1 MLGHNKTR
9 WRPLKTSTSNSFFLF
24 NWAHKLRSFGLAR
37 IATKR
42 AKRGNKATTTSSW
55 VKIKPLR
62 ATSAAQIKARL
73 AFFFSIF
80 FLFLTGAHKLQSFG
94 LAGTATKRAKGGYKA
109 TTASSWVKVKPLRA
123 KSAAQ
128 IKTRRAP
135 NADSNGR

>member
-1 MLGHNKTR
+1 MMVVVLQTSRAWGDGTAEITNENGSDSLPGSAQGSVRLQSERQKSGKDGGR
-9 WRPLKTSTSNSFFLF
+9 KYNCGDISTS
-24 NWAHKLRSFGLAR
+24 
-37 IATKR
+37 
-42 AKRGNKATTTSSW
+42 
-55 VKIKPLR
+55 
-62 ATSAAQIKARL
+62 
-73 AFFFSIF
+73 FFF
-80 FLFLTGAHKLQSFG
+80 FLTGAHKLQSFG

>member
-1 MLGHNKTR
+1 MAQEEHLEARRFFLTHQAHFGSYASSYDIKY
-9 WRPLKTSTSNSFFLF
+9 NSFFF
-24 NWAHKLRSFGLAR
+24 NSF
-37 IATKR
+37 
-42 AKRGNKATTTSSW
+42 
-55 VKIKPLR
+55 
-62 ATSAAQIKARL
+62 
-73 AFFFSIF
+73 F
-80 FLFLTGAHKLQSFG
+80 FLTGAHKLQSFG

>member
-1 MLGHNKTR
+1 MDPPPVNVAISRRSQDQQRRRQQESLERERSVPVLHSSLPDP
-9 WRPLKTSTSNSFFLF
+9 PLCFFLF

-62 ATSAAQIKARL
+62 AKSAAQIKA
-73 AFFFSIF
+73 
-80 FLFLTGAHKLQSFG
+80 
-94 LAGTATKRAKGGYKA
+94 
-109 TTASSWVKVKPLRA
+109 
-123 KSAAQ
+123 
-128 IKTRRAP
+128 RRAP

>member
-1 MLGHNKTR
+1 MKRKRKKRNVLTTEGPPHSHFPLGRDKDKSTTAQPPRPSTLQVFAQSQQDAVKVPQNLPLGSP
-9 WRPLKTSTSNSFFLF
+9 WPLKADFLPV
-24 NWAHKLRSFGLAR
+24 AQ
-37 IATKR
+37 AT
-42 AKRGNKATTTSSW
+42 
-55 VKIKPLR
+55 P
-62 ATSAAQIKARL
+62 
-73 AFFFSIF
+73 
-80 FLFLTGAHKLQSFG
+80 FLGGAHKLLSFG

>member
-1 MLGHNKTR
+1 MFVPFKM
-9 WRPLKTSTSNSFFLF
+9 SNSVRRVLISDLDIRSLGTAGSASTVEPSSSSRQAVFFLF

-62 ATSAAQIKARL
+62 AA
-73 AFFFSIF
+73 
-80 FLFLTGAHKLQSFG
+80 
-94 LAGTATKRAKGGYKA
+94 
-109 TTASSWVKVKPLRA
+109 
-123 KSAAQ
+123 SAAQ

-135 NADSNGR
+135 NADSNER